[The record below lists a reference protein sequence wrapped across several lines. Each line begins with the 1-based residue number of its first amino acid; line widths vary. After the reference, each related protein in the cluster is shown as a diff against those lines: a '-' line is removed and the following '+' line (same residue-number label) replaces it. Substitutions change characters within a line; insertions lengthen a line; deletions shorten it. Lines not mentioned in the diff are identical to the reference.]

1 MSAKKVSPKKAVPVK
16 KAPAK
21 APAKKAVPVKKAA
34 PAKKVVAKK
43 KPVEIKSSA
52 KKTKTPVA
60 AVKKSVP
67 MKKAAPAKKADVAK
81 SVPSK
86 KKETVKEV
94 LKVSTAKKTPTK
106 KPLKEEEKSSK
117 KIKKVSSNKS
127 AVSPKPSKADTKKL
141 DKKVAEKKSSAKKE
155 KKIVETVVS
164 EEQVEKKEKATK
176 PGKKD
181 NVNNVPEVALA
192 KLLPAGKKPSK
203 VVLFFEIDE
212 QEDRLNKKKVSAE
225 MKGLEKPTAAMRRKA
240 SLAEETPEELYQR
253 VIQEL
258 EEKNQSFYREA
269 ATQVCTKCCVNIVS
283 PEFRVDKDLGYCEDC
298 AMLLGL
304 GFTKEAR
311 KVDYQMG
318 LMGGDSLDE
327 DRDEDIDEKAPSIE
341 ELEDEDFDIDE

>member
-1 MSAKKVSPKKAVPVK
+1 M
-16 KAPAK
+16 
-21 APAKKAVPVKKAA
+21 
-34 PAKKVVAKK
+34 
-43 KPVEIKSSA
+43 
-52 KKTKTPVA
+52 
-60 AVKKSVP
+60 
-67 MKKAAPAKKADVAK
+67 
-81 SVPSK
+81 
-86 KKETVKEV
+86 
-94 LKVSTAKKTPTK
+94 
-106 KPLKEEEKSSK
+106 
-117 KIKKVSSNKS
+117 
-127 AVSPKPSKADTKKL
+127 
-141 DKKVAEKKSSAKKE
+141 
-155 KKIVETVVS
+155 
-164 EEQVEKKEKATK
+164 
-176 PGKKD
+176 
-181 NVNNVPEVALA
+181 ALA